1 MRHLYDSLRACAKE
15 EEVKAETRF
24 DGTRVDCAYDG
35 NGNITEYVSE
45 DGTAHTNKDMT
56 ECVLSKIPFPRNL
69 SAITGGSHSFV
80 PKFFNWFLRCLKC
93 IGVMPMIILSG
104 FSIIL
109 LLCRES
115 SESFLQCF
123 YYPWLG
129 PYALLGKAHIS
140 FLSCLNV
147 TAIIALPLFFWRIF
161 YKGKDYGAQVVFEIW
176 FAIPWGMLGSC
187 GYMASYSS
195 IW

>member
-1 MRHLYDSLRACAKE
+1 MM
-15 EEVKAETRF
+15 EVKHLAPNATNVNNENMK
-24 DGTRVDCAYDG
+24 V
-35 NGNITEYVSE
+35 NIVRASCK
-45 DGTAHTNKDMT
+45 AHTNKDMT